1 MDQVHVHAAEGII
14 HLKDSVPDVRPLRD
28 LLRRVTRTVL
38 GIVDVTAQSD
48 VEVP

>member
-1 MDQVHVHAAEGII
+1 MDQVHVHAAEGIV
-14 HLKDSVPDVRPLRD
+14 HLKKSVPDVALRD
-28 LLRRVTRTVL
+28 VLTRVTRTVP